1 MNVLQNIKD
10 TLDSKRHVGSNAS
23 SFHLLTNQVDFSL
36 DTIYVIKIQCI
47 DNFQIV
53 QIFKY
58 LSLRSVSSLNN
69 PENRE
74 IIFLSKY
81 VVENHYS

>member
-36 DTIYVIKIQCI
+36 DTTYVIKIQCI

-53 QIFKY
+53 QTP
-58 LSLRSVSSLNN
+58 N
-69 PENRE
+69 
-74 IIFLSKY
+74 
-81 VVENHYS
+81 